1 MKYVVTFASDQ
12 DEEKF
17 KRSGLEE
24 APIDDVL
31 EKQRA
36 LQLQR
41 QKEHEEKKKALK
53 ERGLEPSHLESIQED
68 F

>member
-1 MKYVVTFASDQ
+1 M
-12 DEEKF
+12 
-17 KRSGLEE
+17 E

-36 LQLQR
+36 IQIQK
-41 QKEHEEKKKALK
+41 QKEMEEKKKALK
-53 ERGLEPSHLESIQED
+53 ERGLEPSHLESIVED